1 MADPWTKFEARE
13 SAQGKEGEGARWVIT
28 RGLALALVVILALLA
43 LKTS

>member
-1 MADPWTKFEARE
+1 MADPWTEFEA
-13 SAQGKEGEGARWVIT
+13 SGSNQVQDSEGARWVIT